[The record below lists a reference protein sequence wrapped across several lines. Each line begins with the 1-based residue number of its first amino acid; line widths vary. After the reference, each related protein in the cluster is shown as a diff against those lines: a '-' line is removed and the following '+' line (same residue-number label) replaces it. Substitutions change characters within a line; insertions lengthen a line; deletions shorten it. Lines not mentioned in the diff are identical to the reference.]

1 MSPHGRVP
9 FHEPLDAAADG
20 WFAPLLGP
28 HLPTGFSRRVTVLHP
43 DEHYPLD
50 APQWRRSLILVTH
63 GLVEITTASGDHAR
77 FPAGSILTFDELPT
91 AAATNV
97 GDTDAV
103 LVSLSRTPIASR
115 PDDFRPP
122 AASHR
127 EERPT
132 PSGLGPRDGPATGN

>member
-9 FHEPLDAAADG
+9 FHEPRDAAADG

-63 GLVEITTASGDHAR
+63 GLVEITTASGDHDQR
-77 FPAGSILTFDELPT
+77 RGHRRRPRLPL
-91 AAATNV
+91 A
-97 GDTDAV
+97 DTD
-103 LVSLSRTPIASR
+103 RQ
-115 PDDFRPP
+115 P
-122 AASHR
+122 AR
-127 EERPT
+127 
-132 PSGLGPRDGPATGN
+132 